1 MLAERLNI
9 GKKQKK
15 WTENIVNEMMCQ
27 KDTEI
32 MYWDWFWQWFE
43 LKTRI
48 WFWVGV

>member
-32 MYWDWFWQWFE
+32 MYWD
-43 LKTRI
+43 
-48 WFWVGV
+48 